1 MSTVGE
7 ALDWARWKFQPL
19 SDTPY
24 LDAQVLL
31 SHVMDVPRSW
41 LLAHS
46 EARVLPQFEA
56 AFRRDAERYRRGE
69 ALPYILGWW
78 EFFGRRFWVSPDV
91 LIPRPETELLVEI
104 ALERLRSIS
113 PSAQVLDVGTGSGC
127 IAISLAAERSEAY
140 VVAVDISLDALR
152 VAKANACWHGVSDRV
167 HMLQTDLTASLSGQF
182 DLICA
187 NLPYIPSGRL
197 HDLMVGRKE
206 PQLAL
211 DGGLEGMGAIRRLLV
226 TAPHLIKPKARIL
239 VEIDSEQR
247 LGVLAYVDR
256 ETPLSLVKV
265 HQDLA
270 GHDRLI
276 ELRVGGRGA

>member
-7 ALDWARWKFQPL
+7 ALDWARGKFQPL
-19 SDTPY
+19 SETPY

-31 SHVMDVPRSW
+31 SHVMKVPRSW

-56 AFRRDAERYRRGE
+56 AFRRGAERYGRGE

-78 EFFGRRFWVSPDV
+78 EFYGRRFRVSSEV

-104 ALERLRSIS
+104 ALGGLRSIS
-113 PSAQVLDVGTGSGC
+113 PSVQVLDVGTGSGC
-127 IAISLAAERSEAY
+127 IAISLAAERGGAD
-140 VVAVDISLDALR
+140 VVAVDISLGALR
-152 VAKANACWHGVSDRV
+152 VAQENARWHGVLDRV
-167 HMLQTDLTASLSGQF
+167 HMLQADLTAPLCGQF

-197 HDLMVGRKE
+197 RDLKVGRRE
-206 PQLAL
+206 PKLAL
-211 DGGLEGMGAIRRLLV
+211 DGGPEGMGAIRRLLA
-226 TAPHLIKPKARIL
+226 TAPFLMKSKGRIL
-239 VEIDSEQR
+239 VEIDPEQR
-247 LGVLAYVDR
+247 QGLLAYVDR

-265 HQDLA
+265 HRDLA

-276 ELRVGGRGA
+276 ELGVGGQEA